1 MSASVIFS
9 AGISLLKRVCKMSKS
24 ATGHADAI
32 RFWGHIH
39 AMHWRNSS
47 LHLGNKMVQ
56 SSNIDSNHETLVHF
70 GHHCSASYICAHIIQ
85 RILWYY
91 NGYCD
96 CHWNRIQRFLW
107 FITNTCHWIIQN
119 PGGRIITYNEFLR
132 SWWAYSWV
140 CLYSFML
147 CVLAL
152 LLRCLSNFRA
162 IRHISRAFNTSRD
175 LTIRH
180 LSDFETGS
188 WVSLPI
194 CCDSQE
200 SQNP

>member
-1 MSASVIFS
+1 MQSDFEVIFMQCTE
-9 AGISLLKRVCKMSKS
+9 GIHHY
-24 ATGHADAI
+24 TW
-32 RFWGHIH
+32 F
-39 AMHWRNSS
+39 
-47 LHLGNKMVQ
+47 NKMVE

-96 CHWNRIQRFLW
+96 CHWNRIQRILW
-107 FITNTCHWIIQN
+107 FNTNTCHWIIQN
-119 PGGRIITYNEFLR
+119 PGGRIIIYNEFLR

>member
-39 AMHWRNSS
+39 AMHCRNSS
-47 LHLGNKMVQ
+47 LHLGNKMVE

-96 CHWNRIQRFLW
+96 CHWNRIQRILW
-107 FITNTCHWIIQN
+107 FNTNTCHWIIQN
-119 PGGRIITYNEFLR
+119 PGGQNYYLQRIFKILMSIFVSLSIFLY
-132 SWWAYSWV
+132 AV
-140 CLYSFML
+140 CFSTVAEVPVKFQ
-147 CVLAL
+147 
-152 LLRCLSNFRA
+152 SNQT
-162 IRHISRAFNTSRD
+162 HISRLQYFTRSYNKTS
-175 LTIRH
+175 IRFWNWVLGIFTH
-180 LSDFETGS
+180 L
-188 WVSLPI
+188 LR
-194 CCDSQE
+194 
-200 SQNP
+200 